1 MRIAVDA
8 WNLADDQRGMGRY
21 VRHILKDW
29 ESVPDLEVTLLVKN
43 DERRWQNY
51 DAVWYPWNSM
61 RFEIPRHRSVVTMH
75 DAFAFTHPARDFVAR
90 WREQAPIRKAAKL
103 GTAFATVSKWS
114 ASELARVFG
123 KDPND
128 FTIISGVP
136 DAIWSPICHPE
147 VPRSGLEGP
156 KGNYILVV
164 AGPDERKNIPTLI
177 RAFARAFPNGDCTLQ
192 IAGTLSAKDTWMLER
207 SNIRYERSKP
217 SDEELRELYCG
228 ALGVAVPSSAEGYGL
243 MAVEAMACGAP
254 VIASNASALPE
265 ACDGA
270 AMLVPPFD
278 VEAWAFTLDRVV
290 SDATLR
296 ASLSEQSSARAARID
311 RSAPARLTLE
321 LLKG

>member
-1 MRIAVDA
+1 MKLAVDA
-8 WNLADDQRGMGRY
+8 WNLADDHRGMGRY

-29 ESVPDLEVTLLVKN
+29 ESEPDLEVTLLTRN
-43 DERRWQNY
+43 DQRQRLNY

-103 GTAFATVSKWS
+103 GTVFATVSQWS
-114 ASELARVFG
+114 ASELARIFD
-123 KDPND
+123 KQPSD

-136 DAIWSPICHPE
+136 DAIWQPMRHPE

-156 KGNYILVV
+156 YFLVV

-177 RAFARAFPNGDCTLQ
+177 RAFARAFPNGDCTLH
-192 IAGTLSAKDTWMLER
+192 IAGTLSAKDIWMLER
-207 SNIRYERSKP
+207 SGIRYERSKP
-217 SDEELRELYCG
+217 SDEELRALYCG

-254 VIASNASALPE
+254 VIASNASGLPE

-270 AMLVPPFD
+270 AMLVPAFD
-278 VEAWAFTLDRVV
+278 VEAWAFTLERVA
-290 SDATLR
+290 SDSALRATLR
-296 ASLSEQSSARAARID
+296 EQSLARAARTD
-311 RSAPARLTLE
+311 RGAPARLTLE
-321 LLKG
+321 LLRG